1 MVRPQDSVSK
11 GTGLILYDPVND
23 PFILHGQGTRFTQE
37 LHTRDFVLFGRNHKV
52 HVAKVISDTECE
64 ITHKVQVADEPGKP
78 VAFKIAPHV
87 DQTPVYTEVN
97 HYLNNNECIT
107 IFPEGGSHD
116 RSEMLPLKG
125 KSIDDVFPLY

>member
-1 MVRPQDSVSK
+1 MVRPQDSVTK
-11 GTGLILYDPVND
+11 GTGLLTYDPD
-23 PFILHGQGTRFTQE
+23 KEPFTIYGQGTRFTEE

-52 HVAKVISDTECE
+52 HVSKVISDTECE
-64 ITHKVQVADEPGKP
+64 ITHKVKVDEKKKA
-78 VAFKIAPHV
+78 VEFKIAPHV

-97 HYLNNNECIT
+97 HYLNNKECIT

-125 KSIDDVFPLY
+125 MYRKCLG